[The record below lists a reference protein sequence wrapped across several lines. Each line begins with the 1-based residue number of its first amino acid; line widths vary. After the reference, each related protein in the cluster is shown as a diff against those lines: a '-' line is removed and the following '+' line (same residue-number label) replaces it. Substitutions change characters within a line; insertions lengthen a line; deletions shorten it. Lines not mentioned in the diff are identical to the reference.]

1 METLRETTQKNL
13 PVKKQKC
20 GEYSYDLY
28 PTHELGEGK
37 VSVGYGSLT
46 DRLIG
51 EKLVLVDGYQGVR
64 FDLFVAG
71 LQDEIEKTGKQTS
84 TLYITDPGAFWSV
97 SSYLVILLK

>member
-1 METLRETTQKNL
+1 METLRETTQTIL

-37 VSVGYGSLT
+37 VSVGYGSLA

-71 LQDEIEKTGKQTS
+71 LKDEIEKTGKQ
-84 TLYITDPGAFWSV
+84 IR
-97 SSYLVILLK
+97 LK